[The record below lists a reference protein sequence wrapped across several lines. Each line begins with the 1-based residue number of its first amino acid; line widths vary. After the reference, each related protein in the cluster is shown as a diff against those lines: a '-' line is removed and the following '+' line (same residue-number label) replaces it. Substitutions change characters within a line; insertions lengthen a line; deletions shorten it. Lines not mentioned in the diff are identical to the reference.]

1 MDPDQSPNTDDQVY
15 GRTERQIAFKLLAA
29 HAMVDADFY
38 QWLRKDPRAAARSL
52 HIMLEDEDVEYI
64 QGTVNWEELDRHAD
78 AVRAALETQKV
89 IRSIW

>member
-1 MDPDQSPNTDDQVY
+1 MDREQPLNPDEEVY
-15 GRTERQIAFKLLAA
+15 GHTERQIAYKLLAA
-29 HAMVDADFY
+29 HAMVDAEFY
-38 QWLRKDPRAAARSL
+38 NFLRKDPRAAARSL